1 MKESGN
7 HSDSEYYTWTST
19 GTDTEDE
26 SGNKDDDWGPAGES
40 NVEEDTTEDEAEM
53 SEDQNYIK

>member
-26 SGNKDDDWGPAGES
+26 SGNKDADWGPAGES
-40 NVEEDTTEDEAEM
+40 NEEDTTEDEAEM
-53 SEDQNYIK
+53 